1 MKGFPFS
8 SGGGSLLRLCN
19 PACPEPSRCP
29 YCPVDAPMH
38 WIHWGSYQ
46 RYAGDPQDPRKRVD
60 VTRYWCKIVRRTF
73 SLPPDALL
81 PYCGIRTGYLL
92 QGLYGLF
99 VKAIALNT
107 LARRAGLA
115 RGTLRDMKA
124 RFLRVLPTLR
134 LPPREGALR
143 AAAFLAML
151 SDMEPSAVAD
161 IFRDWKEREPKHS
174 IVGIYLRC

>member
-8 SGGGSLLRLCN
+8 SGDCLLRLPN

-29 YCPVDAPMH
+29 YCPIDAPAH

-46 RYAGDPQDPRKRVD
+46 RYAGDPQDPCKRVD
-60 VTRYWCKIVRRTF
+60 VARYWCKIVRRTF
-73 SLPPDALL
+73 SLLPDALL
-81 PYCGIRTGYLL
+81 PYCGIRTGHLL
-92 QGLYGLF
+92 QELYGLF

-107 LARRAGLA
+107 LARRAGRA
-115 RGTLRDMKA
+115 RGTLRDLKA
-124 RFLRVLPTLR
+124 GFLRVLPKLR
-134 LPPREGALR
+134 LPRHEGALH

-161 IFRDWKEREPKHS
+161 LFRSWKEREPKHS